1 MIKVIQSLWRLL
13 KFNFFG
19 YLSLFSYTPL
29 FKFLDIVVVLLITPE
44 GMSARAA
51 IDMSWEL
58 PDGPLLNIAPM
69 QNHSIVIL

>member
-1 MIKVIQSLWRLL
+1 MIKVIQSLWRVF
-13 KFNFFG
+13 KFNFFR